1 MKAKQTGDE
10 APIRRITIDEKL
22 SDNLIRA
29 LASPLVPGVEE
40 FGDDAKDWREEE
52 DFLIRPDDY
61 VDKLGI
67 PLSEKQTWPWS
78 DLREGRVFLSGRF
91 EASGGQPQPE
101 RFRVSSGPAGFM
113 RIDGTVKEQVKR
125 LYFEALKTERRK

>member
-1 MKAKQTGDE
+1 MKAKQTEGD

-29 LASPLVPGVEE
+29 LASPLAPGVEE
-40 FGDDAKDWREEE
+40 FGDDTKDWGEEE

-61 VDKLGI
+61 VDRLGI
-67 PLSEKQTWPWS
+67 PLSEKQIWPWS

-91 EASGGQPQPE
+91 EASGDQPKPE
-101 RFRVSSGPAGFM
+101 RFRITRGPERFM
-113 RIDGTVKEQVKR
+113 RIDGAIKEQVKR
-125 LYFEALKTERRK
+125 LYFKALKTERRS